1 MRSTMR
7 SLLCCALLMFVG
19 FSAYAQWF
27 QVRSSAPSTALRL
40 FSYQQVDF
48 GESGVSADNGT
59 QLEGAQFG
67 LQSQYRVLNLYLL
80 SFFKEDLQLEY
91 SKPNLLASE
100 LDQNSQLGLSGD
112 DLPSELHSEGWRG
125 FLPIPLGESA
135 LFVRGGYRIASD
147 RRDLSNE
154 DYHSHVSLLFYP
166 QAGSSDRWAFG
177 AFQQVYLGQISD
189 ITPLAQ
195 YESNSGSLAWSVGF
209 LHLPGSY
216 DPPVLP
222 YFGVSTSW
230 IANFELELVYPRR
243 LAVGLRPFAG
253 VGLRLE
259 FDDSTTRYRLAR
271 LAPWEGNILTL
282 DQFRQQL
289 TLDLHLLTNIE
300 LQLGVGK
307 VTRREIILN
316 DAALEN
322 ELGKVEVD
330 DSDLN
335 QLGASL
341 IINF

>member
-195 YESNSGSLAWSVGF
+195 YEL
-209 LHLPGSY
+209 
-216 DPPVLP
+216 
-222 YFGVSTSW
+222 
-230 IANFELELVYPRR
+230 
-243 LAVGLRPFAG
+243 
-253 VGLRLE
+253 
-259 FDDSTTRYRLAR
+259 
-271 LAPWEGNILTL
+271 
-282 DQFRQQL
+282 
-289 TLDLHLLTNIE
+289 
-300 LQLGVGK
+300 
-307 VTRREIILN
+307 
-316 DAALEN
+316 
-322 ELGKVEVD
+322 
-330 DSDLN
+330 
-335 QLGASL
+335 SL
-341 IINF
+341 IHI